1 MPNIKHFIRILLFY
15 EYLVIIIRI
24 LDTNN
29 KNVEIKFI
37 TYDALYGK

>member
-1 MPNIKHFIRILLFY
+1 MPNIEHFIPILLLLFY
-15 EYLVIIIRI
+15 EYLGIIIRI

-37 TYDALYGK
+37 T